1 MKAPAAP
8 PSSTP
13 RLVGWLIA
21 AFVVSGPLLF
31 FFLVTPREE
40 TPADPPARVAAPA
53 SPSRLGAVGLREN
66 PDWDAMPEIFA
77 LWAGRAHW
85 VDDRTRFAWWHP
97 GAGRHAYFFEAKR
110 TGAGFRFREIP
121 EPKDEF
127 WQWDPDAP
135 EDSPLRLYVSSWEI
149 PDCGRSTLKPLPPAP
164 SDPPERPKVRP

>member
-31 FFLVTPREE
+31 LFLVTPREE

-53 SPSRLGAVGLREN
+53 SPSRLAAVGLREN

-97 GAGRHAYFFEAKR
+97 GAQRHAYFFEARR
-110 TGAGFRFREIP
+110 TATGVRFREIR
-121 EPKDEF
+121 EPRDEAF
-127 WQWDPDAP
+127 EWDPQAA
-135 EDSPLRLYVSSWEI
+135 DSPLRLYLPVAIDIREA
-149 PDCGRSTLKPLPPAP
+149 PPLAPPRPPPAV
-164 SDPPERPKVRP
+164 PPTIPPARP